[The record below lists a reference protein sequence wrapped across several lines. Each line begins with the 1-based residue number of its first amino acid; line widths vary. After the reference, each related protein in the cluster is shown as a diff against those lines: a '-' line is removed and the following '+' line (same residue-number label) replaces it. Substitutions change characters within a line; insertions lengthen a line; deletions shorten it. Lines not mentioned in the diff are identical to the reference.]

1 MLSSNWV
8 AANSNKFSEVVAIS
22 VHLRQRKQTSKGRV
36 SLYLEYYKGTVK
48 SSEGRVRSLRD
59 YEYLNLYLFDK
70 PKNSLEKDQNKQTL
84 NLAKSIKAKRELEI
98 KNGAYGFSPDF
109 KSDTPLLE
117 YFRAEMDKRSK
128 SDGNAGNWRSALK
141 HLTAYVLRGYH
152 PGISFKQID
161 DKFCQGFKDY
171 LNNEAKSVNGMA
183 LSSSS
188 QNSYY
193 AKLKACLKQ
202 AVKERVINHNPSEAI
217 TLPRA
222 ITPKREWLML
232 QELGQLAQT
241 ECRYTVLKDAFLFSC
256 LTGLRWSDC
265 QKMSWGEVTQLNGG
279 WRVVFH
285 QQKTKGLQ
293 YHDISDEARE
303 LLGKAGQPD
312 ERVFIGLK
320 YSAYMNTALHQWM
333 LRAGITK
340 DITFHCARHTYAMN
354 QLESGTDIMTLRD
367 MMGHSELK
375 TTLIYAKATD
385 AKRREAA
392 GRVSIKAHID
402 QNPGAS
408 VDALIERGE
417 LIGQAFGLQQN
428 SDGRYLLNGESVS
441 AEELAIRLQGVIG

>member
-1 MLSSNWV
+1 M
-8 AANSNKFSEVVAIS
+8 AIF

-36 SLYLEYYKGTVK
+36 SLYLEFYKGTTT
-48 SSEGRVRSLRD
+48 SPEGKVRPVRD
-59 YEYLNLYLFDK
+59 YEYLNLYLLDK
-70 PKNSLEKDQNKQTL
+70 PKTTLEKAQNKQML

-98 KNGAYGFSPDF
+98 KNGAFGFTPDF

-117 YFRAEMDKRSK
+117 YFKTETEKRSQ
-128 SDGNAGNWRSALK
+128 SDGNVGNWRSALK
-141 HLTAYVLRGYH
+141 HLTAYVLNAYH
-152 PGISFKQID
+152 PGITFKQLD

-202 AVKERVINHNPSEAI
+202 AVKERIINHNPSEGI

-222 ITPKREWLML
+222 ITPKREWLTL
-232 QELGQLAQT
+232 KELGQLVQT
-241 ECRYTVLKDAFLFSC
+241 ECRYPVLKNAFLFSC

-265 QKMSWGEVTQLNGG
+265 QKMIWREVQRLDDG

-303 LLGKAGQPD
+303 LLGKDGQLD

-367 MMGHSELK
+367 MLGHSELK
-375 TTLIYAKATD
+375 TTLVYAKATD
-385 AKRREAA
+385 HKKREAA
-392 GRVSIKAHID
+392 SRIKI
-402 QNPGAS
+402 PGAKAS
-408 VDALIERGE
+408 GLDELIAKGESIGIALGLKRAKDGRFILNGQELTSGE
-417 LIGQAFGLQQN
+417 LALK
-428 SDGRYLLNGESVS
+428 LNGLV
-441 AEELAIRLQGVIG
+441 